1 MASRKRRWWPL
12 AALSFFAILCGWVML
27 DLAVPV
33 RGSLREFDS
42 HAVARMETAMWRSY
56 YGHHSVRL
64 FRELAELLRTQY
76 HLPFWR
82 SQAGAYRAAKAAVVF
97 QRGHNRGEYERALPD
112 LEAFYRLIRA
122 ASGAPFDAGK
132 AARLELDWWIVH
144 RERAARDPGDLERAL
159 ATLQAEIYGDPAAR
173 FEDHARA
180 RAEAMLLRDARAGAG
195 AVSEA
200 DWTRIGELLDT
211 SWTSLRVAVA
221 HRGQ

>member
-1 MASRKRRWWPL
+1 MASRKRRWWL
-12 AALSFFAILCGWVML
+12 IAILSLFAILCGWVVR

-56 YGHHSVRL
+56 YGHHTVRL

-82 SQAGAYRAAKAAVVF
+82 SQVGAYRAAKAAVVF

-122 ASGAPFDAGK
+122 ASDTPFDAGK
-132 AARLELDWWIVH
+132 AARLELEWWIVH
-144 RERAARDPGDLERAL
+144 RERAARDPADLERAL
-159 ATLQAEIYGDPAAR
+159 GTLQAEIYGEPAAH
-173 FEDHARA
+173 FADHARA
-180 RAEAMLLRDARAGAG
+180 RAEAMLLRDVRAEAG
-195 AVSEA
+195 AVGEA

-221 HRGQ
+221 RRGQ